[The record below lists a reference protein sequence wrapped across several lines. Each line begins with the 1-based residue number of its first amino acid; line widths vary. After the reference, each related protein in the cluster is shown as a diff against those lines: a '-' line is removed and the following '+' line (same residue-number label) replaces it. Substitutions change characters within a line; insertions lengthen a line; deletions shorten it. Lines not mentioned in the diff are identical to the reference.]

1 MEKNSLSFKVPVVIR
16 DDYTML
22 LELHDNLLW
31 FHTDVRKWTPTVK
44 AKYLEDLNL
53 LQHLVSVPLLAFAY
67 EDNKKLVKFGKSIG
81 FKFQQDLIGQDN
93 KMCHIYSRS
102 L

>member
-1 MEKNSLSFKVPVVIR
+1 VETDSLSFKVPVVIR